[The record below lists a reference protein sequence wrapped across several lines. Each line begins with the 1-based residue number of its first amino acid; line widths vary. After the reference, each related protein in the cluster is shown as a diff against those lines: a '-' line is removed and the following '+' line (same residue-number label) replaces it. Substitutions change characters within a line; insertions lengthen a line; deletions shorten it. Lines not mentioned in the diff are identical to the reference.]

1 MDSSIVIREI
11 DKTEMPLLDY
21 FLYEAIFIPE
31 GQEKPG
37 KEIIKLPQLSRYIKD
52 FGKETDL
59 CLVADLQGEL
69 LGAVWTR
76 IFTQTE
82 KGFGYVDSTTP
93 ELTMSVIKNY
103 RRQGIGTDL
112 LNAMI
117 DKLTKSGYEQ
127 VSLSVDKLNY
137 AYRLYQKF
145 GFEIVDSDKESVTM
159 IKRLKNKAD
168 SAQ

>member
-11 DKTEMPLLDY
+11 DKTEIPHLDY

-76 IFTQTE
+76 IFIQTE
-82 KGFGYVDSTTP
+82 KGFGYVDSKTP
-93 ELTMSVIKNY
+93 ELSMSVIMNH

-117 DKLTKSGYEQ
+117 DKLTKFGYEQ

-145 GFEIVDSDKESVTM
+145 GFEIVDSDKESATM
-159 IKRLKNKAD
+159 VKRLKNK
-168 SAQ
+168 S